1 MRPHIVYTDDF
12 RRKVV
17 QEVVAGKWT
26 GYSHA
31 RRVYGIKGSM
41 TVRNWMVRYGYGHLI
56 ERIVVMKGEEEVSE
70 VNRLKAEVRKLK
82 ESMADLYLDLQ
93 IEKQIS
99 GILLRESGKRREEVK
114 KRRVAHRPGGDR
126 RLARDHGGEGL
137 REAGHDASELLQ
149 APQAE
154 GDPAAAGRD
163 RLRARP

>member
-17 QEVVAGKWT
+17 QEVVSGKWT
-26 GYSHA
+26 GPTHA

-41 TVRNWMVRYGYGHLI
+41 TVRNWMVRYGYGHLL

-99 GILLRESGKRREEVK
+99 GILLRESGKRRDEVK
-114 KRRVAHRPGGDR
+114 KKARGSSPGG
-126 RLARDHGGEGL
+126 
-137 REAGHDASELLQ
+137 
-149 APQAE
+149 
-154 GDPAAAGRD
+154 
-163 RLRARP
+163 